1 MGNCRSSV
9 AQAGFRL
16 VRECLAAVDPPDFRS
31 GQGRAQVL
39 IAGFLAV
46 ISTGAFAADRS
57 MTLQEATTMAL
68 EKNEGL
74 IVQREAW
81 LSADAAVGG
90 ASGPYDPLLDLQL
103 GWRRSALAT
112 NSPFAGAP
120 VGQLAPTDK
129 AGELGLSLQRLLP
142 TGGEATL
149 RIGAARQ
156 TTDGGFALLSPAY
169 ATQVGLE
176 IRQPLLRGRAVDASR
191 LGLSVSSAERGR
203 ANAALVAATRDTVA
217 AVERAFW
224 GLVAAARGV
233 EVRDEAVRLA
243 EEQRHQTE
251 IRIEGGEAPETE
263 IAQPR
268 AELER
273 RRGEL
278 LASREE
284 ATRAENA
291 LKLLI
296 LADRD
301 EALWLDHLQPAGDTT
316 VRVVPVDLAAAMG
329 RAMTSRPEIE
339 EASKVVE
346 RRRAEAAFARDLVKP
361 TLDAVVSYDRFGLA
375 GRSNPAAGSVPG
387 FPAEVP
393 SRLAGAWGR
402 SFGVLGGGDFED
414 ARVALV
420 LGVPIGNHAARAAAV
435 VAGSAERQAEADLA
449 AVRKA
454 IRAEVLNVA
463 AAVSTAGQ
471 RIEAARAAREA
482 AEVQLTAE
490 RERFAVGL
498 TTNFLVLTRQ
508 NDLARAR
515 LDEISALTDYRT
527 ARTELARVTG
537 SLLEERGIAVQTSAS
552 VAAHG
557 ADVGGKQ

>member
-1 MGNCRSSV
+1 
-9 AQAGFRL
+9 
-16 VRECLAAVDPPDFRS
+16 
-31 GQGRAQVL
+31 
-39 IAGFLAV
+39 
-46 ISTGAFAADRS
+46 
-57 MTLQEATTMAL
+57 MAL

-81 LSADAAVGG
+81 LSADALVGG
-90 ASGPYDPLLDLQL
+90 ARGPYDPRLDLQL
-103 GWRRSALAT
+103 GWRKSALAT

-120 VGQLAPTDK
+120 AGQLAPTDK
-129 AGELGLSLQRLLP
+129 AGELGLSLQQLLP

-149 RIGAARQ
+149 RAGAARQ
-156 TTDGGFALLSPAY
+156 TTDGAFALLSPAY
-169 ATQVGLE
+169 STQVGLE

-191 LGLSVSSAERGR
+191 LGLSVSAAERGR
-203 ANAALVAATRDTVA
+203 ASAALAVVTRDTVA
-217 AVERAFW
+217 SVERAFW
-224 GLVAAARGV
+224 GLVAAARAV

-243 EEQRHQTE
+243 EEQRSQTE
-251 IRIEGGEAPETE
+251 IRIKGGESPETE

-278 LASREE
+278 LASREA

-301 EALWLDHLQPAGDTT
+301 EALWLDHLLPAGETAGD
-316 VRVVPVDLAAAMG
+316 VVPVDRSSAMQRALA
-329 RAMTSRPEIE
+329 SRPELE
-339 EASKVVE
+339 EASRVVE
-346 RRRAEAAFARDLVKP
+346 RRRAEAAFARDVVKP

-393 SRLAGAWGR
+393 SRLAGGWGR

-435 VAGSAERQAEADLA
+435 VAGSAERQSEADLA
-449 AVRKA
+449 AVRKT
-454 IRAEVLNVA
+454 IRAEVLDAA
-463 AAVSTAGQ
+463 AAVETAGQ

-482 AEVQLTAE
+482 AEVQLGAE

-515 LDEISALTDYRT
+515 LDEISALTDYRM

-537 SLLEERGIAVQTSAS
+537 SLLEERGIAVQMATPPRGS
-552 VAAHG
+552 VP
-557 ADVGGKQ
+557 DEGGKR